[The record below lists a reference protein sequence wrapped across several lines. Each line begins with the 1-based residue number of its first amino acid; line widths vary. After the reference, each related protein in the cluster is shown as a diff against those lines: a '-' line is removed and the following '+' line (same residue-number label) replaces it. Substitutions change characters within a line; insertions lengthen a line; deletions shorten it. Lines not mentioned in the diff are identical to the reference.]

1 MSLDPSLKLKGSLT
15 GRRSVMTRA
24 ERVQALIDEKRLNPE
39 NGKALGLP
47 KTKVIEK

>member
-1 MSLDPSLKLKGSLT
+1 MSLDPSLKLKGGLS

-24 ERVQALIDEKRLNPE
+24 ERVQALVAEKRLDAKKGN
-39 NGKALGLP
+39 ALGLP